1 MGTVSRQLHGLLRMR
16 AAYYPGQRMWYGQQP
31 WERFSQ
37 APSSSSGFASAVE
50 SGTNDEPSP
59 SSWFQKLKGV
69 FTGKTSPGGS
79 AQVAQESATVS
90 QQDLTMENFA
100 DELKKARQFGSLTT
114 FGRGLPRGGE
124 MSAVK
129 SLERQEGI
137 LRALARRDPVRV
149 AGQHKAEVAAE
160 CGCTVRDVEDV
171 VAKYEWA
178 KEANRRVM
186 KLKEEGKPLPKSLDE
201 VEAMMGGRWSAAA
214 SVNLA
219 KTGQLS
225 RNAACPCGSGK
236 KYKRCCGK
244 SET

>member
-1 MGTVSRQLHGLLRMR
+1 LAVLSKEGGIWLGMV
-16 AAYYPGQRMWYGQQP
+16 
-31 WERFSQ
+31 
-37 APSSSSGFASAVE
+37 GF
-50 SGTNDEPSP
+50 
-59 SSWFQKLKGV
+59 Q
-69 FTGKTSPGGS
+69 
-79 AQVAQESATVS
+79 
-90 QQDLTMENFA
+90 
-100 DELKKARQFGSLTT
+100 
-114 FGRGLPRGGE
+114 
-124 MSAVK
+124 
-129 SLERQEGI
+129 
-137 LRALARRDPVRV
+137 RV